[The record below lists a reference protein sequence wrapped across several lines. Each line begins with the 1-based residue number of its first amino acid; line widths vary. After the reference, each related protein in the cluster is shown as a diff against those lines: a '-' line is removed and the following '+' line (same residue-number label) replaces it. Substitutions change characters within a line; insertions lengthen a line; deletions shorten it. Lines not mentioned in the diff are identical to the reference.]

1 MTLGHVATIGFV
13 ASRVIGASSSTAP
26 VAMMLP
32 TIGSTTFLALAVL
45 VAAVVRSC
53 RSNVGGK

>member
-1 MTLGHVATIGFV
+1 
-13 ASRVIGASSSTAP
+13 
-26 VAMMLP
+26 MMLP

-53 RSNVGGK
+53 RSNGGAK